1 MESEKIMTLNI
12 QRLRIAMLSAHSSPL
27 GKLGSKDT
35 GGMSVYV
42 RELSRELGRRGHRVD
57 IYTRHNQNA
66 HDRVVELHQNVR
78 LIHLRLGENQYLSK
92 VEMYPH
98 LQGFFRELEKFR
110 LANDLEYDLIHS
122 HYWLSGMLGIWAQET
137 WKRPHVAM
145 FHSLGAVKNHTGIGG
160 PEPEIRIATE
170 NAVIKTCHCIL
181 APTQR
186 EKERLINFYG
196 ASPGKIGVVPCGV
209 DLELFCP
216 MDRSTARRQ
225 LGFNPDDTLALFV
238 GRFDSM
244 KGLDTL
250 LEAMRYLKHR
260 RHLRLVIVGG
270 DGIHNPEGQR
280 LLGLAR
286 TFGVEDSIAFIGRIE
301 QKDLPVYYNA
311 ADVMVMPSYYE
322 SFGLVSL
329 EALACGIP
337 VVATPVGVMDTII
350 KEGLNGQLVANGDAK
365 LLAEAID
372 KVTSLLPA
380 LSADTIRQTVHVF
393 GWPNIASAIIKEY
406 EKAMAQE
413 IWTEG
418 IIASEPP
425 GRLIALKTEGGARSE
440 TTIQDAST

>member
-1 MESEKIMTLNI
+1 
-12 QRLRIAMLSAHSSPL
+12 
-27 GKLGSKDT
+27 
-35 GGMSVYV
+35 
-42 RELSRELGRRGHRVD
+42 
-57 IYTRHNQNA
+57 
-66 HDRVVELHQNVR
+66 
-78 LIHLRLGENQYLSK
+78 
-92 VEMYPH
+92 
-98 LQGFFRELEKFR
+98 
-110 LANDLEYDLIHS
+110 
-122 HYWLSGMLGIWAQET
+122 
-137 WKRPHVAM
+137 M
-145 FHSLGAVKNHTGIGG
+145 FHSLGAVKDHTGIGG

-170 NAVIKTCHCIL
+170 KAVIKTCHRIF

-186 EKERLINFYG
+186 EKERLINFYS
-196 ASPGKIGVVPCGV
+196 ASPSKIGVVPCGV
-209 DLELFCP
+209 DLKLFCP
-216 MDRSTARRQ
+216 MNQSTARRQ
-225 LGFNPDDTLALFV
+225 LGFNPEDTLVLFV

-350 KEGLNGQLVANGDAK
+350 KEGQNGQLVASGDAK

-380 LSADTIRQTVHVF
+380 LSADAIRQTVQVF

-406 EKAMAQE
+406 EK
-413 IWTEG
+413 T
-418 IIASEPP
+418 
-425 GRLIALKTEGGARSE
+425 LALVQLHRIK
-440 TTIQDAST
+440 

>member
-1 MESEKIMTLNI
+1 
-12 QRLRIAMLSAHSSPL
+12 
-27 GKLGSKDT
+27 
-35 GGMSVYV
+35 MSVYV
-42 RELSRELGRRGHRVD
+42 RELSRELGRRGHMVD
-57 IYTRHNQNA
+57 IYTRHNQSA
-66 HDRVVELHQNVR
+66 LDRVVDLHENVR
-78 LIHLRLGENQYLSK
+78 LIHLRLGEDPYISK
-92 VEMYPH
+92 AEMYLH
-98 LQGFFRELEKFR
+98 LREFFRELEQFR
-110 LANDLEYDLIHS
+110 LAHHLEYDLIHS

-170 NAVIKTCHCIL
+170 NAVIKTCHRIF

-216 MDRSTARRQ
+216 MDQSTARRH

-244 KGLDTL
+244 KGLDRL

-260 RHLRLVIVGG
+260 RHLRLIIVGG
-270 DGIHNPEGQR
+270 DGLHTPEGQI

-286 TFGVEDSIAFIGRIE
+286 TLGVEDSIAFMGRIE

-350 KEGLNGQLVANGDAK
+350 KEGQNGRLVANGDAK
-365 LLAEAID
+365 LLAKAID

-380 LSADTIRQTVHVF
+380 LSADAIRQTVHDF
-393 GWPNIASAIIKEY
+393 GWPDIASAIIQEY
-406 EKAMAQE
+406 K
-413 IWTEG
+413 
-418 IIASEPP
+418 
-425 GRLIALKTEGGARSE
+425 KTLACGNLE
-440 TTIQDAST
+440 

>member
-1 MESEKIMTLNI
+1 
-12 QRLRIAMLSAHSSPL
+12 MLSAHSSPL

-66 HDRVVELHQNVR
+66 HDRVVELHKNVR
-78 LIHLRLGENQYLSK
+78 LIHLRLGDNQYLSK
-92 VEMYPH
+92 VDMVPH
-98 LQGFFRELEKFR
+98 LQDFFRELEQFR
-110 LANDLEYDLIHS
+110 LANDLAYDLIHS
-122 HYWLSGMLGIWAQET
+122 HYWLSGKLGLWAQET
-137 WKRPHVAM
+137 WKRPHVVM
-145 FHSLGAVKNHTGIGG
+145 FHSLGAVKDHTGIGG

-170 NAVIKTCHCIL
+170 NAVIKTCHRIF

-186 EKERLINFYG
+186 EKERLVNFYS
-196 ASPGKIGVVPCGV
+196 ASPSKIGVVPCGV

-216 MDRSTARRQ
+216 MDQSTARRQ
-225 LGFNPDDTLALFV
+225 LGFNPEDTLALFV
-238 GRFDSM
+238 GRFDAM

-260 RHLRLVIVGG
+260 RHLRLIIVGG
-270 DGIHNPEGQR
+270 DGIHTPEGQR
-280 LLGLAR
+280 LLGLVR

-301 QKDLPVYYNA
+301 QKDLPAYYNA
-311 ADVMVMPSYYE
+311 ADVMVMPSHYE

-337 VVATPVGVMDTII
+337 VVATPVGVMDALI
-350 KEGLNGQLVANGDAK
+350 KEGQNGQLVTNGDAK

-380 LSADTIRQTVHVF
+380 LSADAIRQTVQVF

-406 EKAMAQE
+406 EK
-413 IWTEG
+413 T
-418 IIASEPP
+418 
-425 GRLIALKTEGGARSE
+425 LV
-440 TTIQDAST
+440 